1 MQLRSWAMKK
11 MLSFKI
17 DILLLRELDKTIREM
32 EKVQNRKIS
41 RTEILESA
49 IADWI
54 NTQRLQGYKLKKIG
68 VDEEGQ
74 PIYKL
79 IK

>member
-1 MQLRSWAMKK
+1 MKK

>member
-1 MQLRSWAMKK
+1 MKK

-17 DILLLRELDKTIREM
+17 DVQLLQELDKTIREM
-32 EKVQNRKIS
+32 VKIQNRKIS

-74 PIYKL
+74 PIYQLVK
-79 IK
+79 

>member
-1 MQLRSWAMKK
+1 MKK

-17 DILLLRELDKTIREM
+17 DVWLLRELDKTIREM
-32 EKVQNRKIS
+32 EKAQSRKIS

-74 PIYKL
+74 PIYQLTK
-79 IK
+79 